1 MKFARDGYPFMGGSA
16 LLTLILAYFC
26 PLTLIVMLPVLA
38 LVIWFFRDP
47 ERTPD
52 GPGLVS
58 PADGKVIEI
67 FETEAPYT
75 GKAIKVGIFMNVFSV
90 HVNRMPSAGTIEYL
104 AYEPGKKWFAD
115 ADKASLENERMYI
128 GYRSENGPILLTQ
141 IAGLVARR
149 IVCRLKIGDLLE
161 RAQRFGMIKF
171 GSKVD
176 VYIPLTATLCV
187 KTGQNVKAGQTVI
200 AVE

>member
-90 HVNRMPSAGTIEYL
+90 HVNRMPSAGMIEYL

-149 IVCRLKIGDLLE
+149 IVCRLKIGDRLE

-187 KTGQNVKAGQTVI
+187 KTGQSVKAGQTVI

>member
-128 GYRSENGPILLTQ
+128 GYRSENSPILMTQ

-149 IVCRLKIGDLLE
+149 IVCRLKIGDRLE

-187 KTGQNVKAGQTVI
+187 KTGQSVKAGQTVI

>member
-149 IVCRLKIGDLLE
+149 IVCRLKIGDRLE

-187 KTGQNVKAGQTVI
+187 KTGQSVKAGQTVI

>member
-1 MKFARDGYPFMGGSA
+1 MKFARDGYPFIVGSA

-187 KTGQNVKAGQTVI
+187 KTGQSVKAGQTVI